1 MKMRYH
7 FHDLSR
13 AERER
18 LEYVL
23 LEEMDIQMWY
33 AVTVCRT
40 IGGEV
45 FLTLQ

>member
-40 IGGEV
+40 LGGEV

>member
-1 MKMRYH
+1 MRMRYH

-13 AERER
+13 SERER

-23 LEEMDIQMWY
+23 LEEMDIQLWY
-33 AVTVCRT
+33 AITVSRT
-40 IGGEV
+40 LGGEL

>member
-1 MKMRYH
+1 MKMHYY

-23 LEEMDIQMWY
+23 LEEIDIQMWY

-40 IGGEV
+40 LGGET

>member
-1 MKMRYH
+1 MRMRYH

-33 AVTVCRT
+33 TITVSKT
-40 IGGEV
+40 LGGELL
-45 FLTLQ
+45 LTLQ

>member
-1 MKMRYH
+1 MKKHY
-7 FHDLSR
+7 FFQALSR

-40 IGGEV
+40 IGGEL

>member
-1 MKMRYH
+1 MHYY

-18 LEYVL
+18 IEYVL
-23 LEEMDIQMWY
+23 LEELDIQMWY

-40 IGGEV
+40 LGGEV
-45 FLTLQ
+45 LLPLQ

>member
-1 MKMRYH
+1 MRMRYH

-33 AVTVCRT
+33 AIAVSKTL
-40 IGGEV
+40 GGELL
-45 FLTLQ
+45 LTLQ

>member
-1 MKMRYH
+1 MKKHY
-7 FHDLSR
+7 FFQALSR

-23 LEEMDIQMWY
+23 LEELDIQMWY
-33 AVTVCRT
+33 AVTVCKT
-40 IGGEV
+40 LGGEV